1 AVFLPYGE
9 KDKDWDWG
17 YITPYYTPEPIIV
30 NDRIYFYYAGS
41 NAKHWWTWSGDPPKL
56 DPDAIPPKKGV
67 GLATLRLDGFVSLET
82 TGEGVM
88 TTRSL
93 LFLGDTL
100 VVNAN
105 ASDGEIQVEAVDSG
119 GNVIEGFSRAD
130 CAVITTDSVRHV
142 VTWKENPDCH
152 LLQGRPIQLRF
163 YLARAKLYSLEATNR
178 HNHYLQSYK

>member
-1 AVFLPYGE
+1 
-9 KDKDWDWG
+9 
-17 YITPYYTPEPIIV
+17 
-30 NDRIYFYYAGS
+30 
-41 NAKHWWTWSGDPPKL
+41 
-56 DPDAIPPKKGV
+56 
-67 GLATLRLDGFVSLET
+67 
-82 TGEGVM
+82 M
-88 TTRSL
+88 
-93 LFLGDTL
+93 
-100 VVNAN
+100 
-105 ASDGEIQVEAVDSG
+105 DSG